1 MNIIARKL
9 AILVFGL
16 TSIECFGLGVELPYD
31 QVFSS
36 NTSTIKQI
44 ITCGD
49 WSAGEKSGQFR
60 IIELELYAQSYLY
73 VDRVAINTDQTAMEV
88 IDGMG
93 ITEFNNDH
101 ADITLSKISCKSA
114 GTGIVITAIAESGH
128 ANSRKKISIPVNADN
143 LYPLKGF

>member
-9 AILVFGL
+9 AILVLGM
-16 TSIECFGLGVELPYD
+16 TSVECYGLGVELPYD

-36 NTSTIKQI
+36 YTSTIKQI

-60 IIELELYAQSYLY
+60 IIELDLYAQSYLY
-73 VDRVAINTDQTAMEV
+73 VDRVAINADQTAMEV

-93 ITEFNNDH
+93 IAEFNNDH
-101 ADITLSKISCKSA
+101 ADISLENIHCKSV
-114 GTGIVITAIAESGH
+114 GTGIVIKALAESSH
-128 ANSRKKISIPVNADN
+128 DNSRKKIIIEVNADN
-143 LYPLKGF
+143 LYAMKGF